1 MNLNLTLLG
10 QLISFAIFVWFCMKF
25 VWPPVMAA
33 LSERQERIAQGL
45 ADADKAAKELDVAQA
60 RIEEQVREAKEEAS
74 RILEQARKQAAQT
87 VEDAQGKARAEGEK
101 LIEQAK
107 ADIEQEVNAAREAL
121 RAQVSTLAVAGA
133 SKILGTAV
141 DAKAHGDLID
151 QLAKEL

>member
-1 MNLNLTLLG
+1 MNLNLTLVG

-33 LSERQERIAQGL
+33 LNERQEKIAQGL

-60 RIEEQVREAKEEAS
+60 KIEEQVREAKEEAS

-87 VEDAQGKARAEGEK
+87 VEDAQAKARAEGEK

-107 ADIEQEVNAAREAL
+107 ADIDQEVNAAREAL
-121 RAQVSTLAVAGA
+121 RGQVSALAVTGA
-133 SKILGTAV
+133 SKISGKAV
-141 DAKAHGDLID
+141 DAQAHAELID

>member
-33 LSERQERIAQGL
+33 LNERQERIAQGL

-60 RIEEQVREAKEEAS
+60 RIEEQVREAKEDAS

-133 SKILGTAV
+133 AKILGTAV